1 MPLPGPSAGSA
12 ASNAPFFQPQM
23 MPPDMMQQFFQQ
35 MVMNHMF
42 QSNMM
47 QHPMHDPRHPLYGP
61 IVDSFSN
68 HLGQIS
74 QTQPPNN
81 VAHPLHSPASQYE
94 DQQPDTSASLS
105 RSHSIESSIPNG
117 FSSRKFSSSN
127 RTQSPTPRSPTI
139 SSARPSQTPATASP
153 ASSNIFTDPE
163 TGESLNFFVEVN
175 MGFSTQRSV
184 TTSQIKVRIFCVC

>member
-12 ASNAPFFQPQM
+12 ASSAPFFQPQM

-47 QHPMHDPRHPLYGP
+47 QDPRHPLYGP

-81 VAHPLHSPASQYE
+81 VAHPLH
-94 DQQPDTSASLS
+94 DRQPDTSLSLS
-105 RSHSIESSIPNG
+105 RSHSVESSIPNG

-127 RTQSPTPRSPTI
+127 RTQSPPPRSPTI
-139 SSARPSQTPATASP
+139 SSAGPSQTPTTASP
-153 ASSNIFTDPE
+153 ASLNIFTDTE
-163 TGESLNFFVEVN
+163 TESLNFFVEVN
-175 MGFSTQRSV
+175 MGFSTQRSL